1 MATLTDKSKVS
12 NAIRLYNEAQSMY
25 LVLGGK
31 NTEWPNP
38 AVPTVPQST
47 TTTVPELIGLK
58 RVSTVSLA
66 RPTNITTGA
75 NIVSSGGQ
83 NYELVS
89 LANAYAYNA
98 TYVYIATD
106 IGQDDFPDKVHRIIA
121 LTSNPTFTAG
131 VTSAVVPYNYVT
143 NQGTLQAIENVTA
156 TDMTGMDMT
165 EFILIS
171 A

>member
-1 MATLTDKSKVS
+1 MATLTDKSKVA

-31 NTEWPNP
+31 NTEWPNS
-38 AVPTVPQST
+38 AVPTVPQPDT
-47 TTTVPELIGLK
+47 TSVPELIGLK

-66 RPTNITTGA
+66 RPTTRTKGA
-75 NIVSSGGQ
+75 NVVSSGGQ
-83 NYELVS
+83 NYELVA
-89 LANAYAYNA
+89 LADAYTYNA
-98 TYVYIATD
+98 TYVYIGTD
-106 IGQDDFPDKVHRIIA
+106 ILQDDFQDKVHRIVA
-121 LTSNPTFTAG
+121 LTSNPTFSSG
-131 VTSAVVPYNYVT
+131 VTGAVIPYKYVT